1 MGYLRITSVRVQ
13 KCEENVKRLKKRVIK
28 FFTLQEAN
36 KYYEKRKK
44 KRKLSCNSQ
53 VLCAKCVV

>member
-36 KYYEKRKK
+36 KYYEKRKENWAVI
-44 KRKLSCNSQ
+44 L
-53 VLCAKCVV
+53 KCYVPNV

>member
-36 KYYEKRKK
+36 KYYEKRKE
-44 KRKLSCNSQ
+44 NWAVIQ